1 MLRRFLLTG
10 APFLVAR
17 PQSLHAQS
25 FERPLRLVVPFAPGG
40 GTDIAARAL
49 ADPLAARLG
58 QPVVIDNRPGANGQ
72 IAAEAVL
79 RAPADGHTLFS
90 ATAAQF
96 SGAPALGVPLP
107 YDPDRDFTPVGLLAE
122 VPLVLTAFPGTGWQG
137 IADLVAAARANPG
150 KFAYGSAGVGGT
162 NHLVMEMIA
171 AAAGGLELTHVPYR
185 GAGPAQ
191 ADLFAG
197 RVQLLVDSV
206 AAALPAIRDGRTRA
220 LAVSTS
226 SHLDWLPDVPTLV
239 EQGIAL
245 TYAGWVSLDVRA
257 GTPAALVEVLNRA
270 LNQALRDQAVT
281 ARFHTLGFIAPQTTP
296 LETRAFV
303 LADRAKLAE
312 IVRLRGIKPE

>member
-1 MLRRFLLTG
+1 MLAAPAALALPRF
-10 APFLVAR
+10 AR
-17 PQSLHAQS
+17 AQG
-25 FERPLRLVVPFAPGG
+25 FDRPLRLVVPFAPGG
-40 GTDIAARAL
+40 GTDIAARAV
-49 ADPLAARLG
+49 AEPLGARLG

-72 IAAEAVL
+72 IAAEQVL

-96 SGAPALGVPLP
+96 SGAPALGIALP

-122 VPLVLTAFPGTGWQG
+122 VPLVLTAFPGTGWTG

-150 KFAYGSAGVGGT
+150 KFAYASAGVGGT

-171 AAAGGLELTHVPYR
+171 AAGGGFELTHVPYR

-206 AAALPAIRDGRTRA
+206 AAALPSIRDGRSRA
-220 LAVSTS
+220 LAVSTQAR
-226 SHLDWLPDVPTLV
+226 LDWLPEVPTLI

-257 GTPAALVEVLNRA
+257 ATPPALVQKLNRA
-270 LNQALRDQAVT
+270 LNQALRDPAVST
-281 ARFHTLGFIAPQTTP
+281 RFATLGFIAPETTP
-296 LETRAFV
+296 EATRAFV
-303 LADRAKLAE
+303 LEDRAKLAA
-312 IVRLRGIKPE
+312 IVRARNIRPE